1 VELTLDRPGDHLFVR
16 SVSANGVQVVDRLF
30 DGPIVLGARDVVDPW
45 DVGSPGALSEERLAP
60 VFALEPEIVLL
71 GTGARQVF
79 PPPALM
85 MCFYRRGIGVEV
97 MTTDAACR
105 TFNILVGE
113 GRRVVAALLP
123 PGLNP

>member
-1 VELTLDRPGDHLFVR
+1 MELTLDRPGDHLFVR
-16 SVSANGVQVVDRLF
+16 SVSANGIQVVDRMF
-30 DGPIVLGARDVVDPW
+30 AGPILLSARNVIDPW
-45 DVGSPGALSEERLAP
+45 EVKDPGSISEDRLAP
-60 VFALEPEIVLL
+60 VFALEPEVVLL

-79 PPPALM
+79 PPPELM
-85 MCFYRRGIGVEV
+85 MSFYRRGIGVEV

-105 TFNILVGE
+105 TFNILAGE